1 MKIENKATS
10 SGIGF
15 VGLLQVVFII
25 LRLCKVIAWKWIWV
39 LAPAWISFALVA
51 VVILVAIIVACTKGD

>member
-15 VGLLQVVFII
+15 VGLLQIVFIV
-25 LRLCKVIAWKWIWV
+25 LRLCKVITWKWIWV
-39 LAPAWISFALVA
+39 LAPAWIFCALVA
-51 VVILVAIIVACTKGD
+51 VMILVAIIVACVKE

>member
-15 VGLLQVVFII
+15 VGLLQIVFII

-39 LAPAWISFALVA
+39 LAPAWISCALVA
-51 VVILVAIIVACTKGD
+51 VVILVAIIVACAKGD